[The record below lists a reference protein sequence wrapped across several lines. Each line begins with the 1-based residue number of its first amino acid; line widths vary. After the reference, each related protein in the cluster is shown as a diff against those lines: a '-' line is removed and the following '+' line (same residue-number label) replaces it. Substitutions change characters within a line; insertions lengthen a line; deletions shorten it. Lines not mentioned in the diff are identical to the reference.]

1 MNVMVAA
8 GTILKNSVV
17 LIDVVLIGQANH
29 IWASWKV
36 WAKYI
41 PVVLGGC
48 YAQSLAAMPL
58 SFTVNVN
65 VAPGLNFFGKF
76 RH

>member
-29 IWASWKV
+29 IELLEKSELN
-36 WAKYI
+36 I
-41 PVVLGGC
+41 F
-48 YAQSLAAMPL
+48 PL
-58 SFTVNVN
+58 F
-65 VAPGLNFFGKF
+65 
-76 RH
+76 

>member
-29 IWASWKV
+29 I
-36 WAKYI
+36 
-41 PVVLGGC
+41 VLLEK
-48 YAQSLAAMPL
+48 SE
-58 SFTVNVN
+58 
-65 VAPGLNFFGKF
+65 LNIFQLF
-76 RH
+76 